1 MDYRREIDG
10 LRAVAVIPVLLFHA
24 GFGQFSGGFVGVDVF
39 FVLSGYLIT
48 SIILAEKQQGTFTI
62 VGFYERR
69 ARRILPALFFVMLLC
84 LPFAWIWML
93 PSDLKAFSKS
103 LVSVSVF
110 ASNILFWSESGYFD
124 TVAELKPLLHTWS
137 LAVEE
142 QYYVLFPIF
151 ISVTWKFGKRWIVG
165 IIIIMASL
173 SLAAAQWGAFRDPS
187 ATFYLLPTRGW
198 ELLIGALTAFH
209 LGSQKKLALVPREP
223 DHWVGQFTSAAGL
236 LLIAYA
242 IFSFDKTTPF
252 PSIYALIPTLG
263 AAMVILC
270 ATPQTVVGKLL
281 STKLLVGIGLISY
294 STYLIHQPLLVF
306 ARLQSGHALTTN
318 VLSILLLGS
327 LALAYFSWRYV
338 ERPFRSRRQ
347 ISRNTIFVFSLMG
360 TVFFLVVGLVGY
372 SNNGFESRI
381 SDEIRTL
388 LRAKDNNNPQQGK
401 CLSAEK
407 RYIKPEASCIF
418 GDARNILGAV
428 IGDSTGNALVY
439 ELGEALKAKNSGVS
453 EMTYSG
459 CPSTLGVYRVDRKDD
474 HRCAEYNADVYRY
487 LRDSNAHQYVVLA
500 SRWTLY
506 LEKDRYDNS
515 EGGIE
520 EGGPVFLNA
529 VDHDKKAKNPEE
541 VRRNRVRAQYI
552 QTVIEYLNANKK
564 VILIYP
570 IPEVGWDLPRYLAR
584 LKMGNPKNTEDLTTS
599 HRTFIE
605 RNKAAY
611 DALDRIGEHPNL
623 VRIKPES
630 MLCDT
635 YVKGRCV
642 VQLNGVPLYS
652 DDNHLSRAG
661 ARLIVGE
668 IAKHIGNN

>member
-10 LRAVAVIPVLLFHA
+10 LRAVAVLPVLLFHA
-24 GFGQFSGGFVGVDVF
+24 GFVQFSGGFVGVDVF

-69 ARRILPALFFVMLLC
+69 ARRILPALFFVMLVC
-84 LPFAWIWML
+84 LPFAWFWML

-103 LVSVSVF
+103 LASVSVF

-151 ISVTWKFGKRWIVG
+151 ISVTWKFGRRWIVG
-165 IIIIMASL
+165 VIIVIASL
-173 SLAAAQWGAFRDPS
+173 SLAAAQWGAFHDPS
-187 ATFYLLPTRGW
+187 ATFFLLPTRGW

-209 LGSQKKLALVPREP
+209 LGSGKKFSVLAPGAG
-223 DHWVGQFTSAAGL
+223 HWVNQIMSAVGL
-236 LLIAYA
+236 LIIAYA
-242 IFSFDKTTPF
+242 VFSFDKTTPF
-252 PSIYALIPTLG
+252 PSIYALIPTVG
-263 AAMVILC
+263 AALVILC
-270 ATPQTVVGKLL
+270 ATPQTAVGKLL
-281 STKLLVGIGLISY
+281 STRLLVGIGLISY
-294 STYLIHQPLLVF
+294 STYLIHQPLFVF
-306 ARLQSGHALTTN
+306 ARLHSGHALTTSM
-318 VLSILLLGS
+318 LSMLLLSS

-338 ERPFRSRRQ
+338 ERPFRSKRQ
-347 ISRNTIFVFSLMG
+347 TSRNTIFVFSLIG
-360 TVFFLVVGLVGY
+360 TIFFLMVGLVGY
-372 SNNGFESRI
+372 SNNGFESRV
-381 SDEIRTL
+381 SDEVRTL
-388 LRAKDNNNPQQGK
+388 LKAKDNNNPQQGK
-401 CLSAEK
+401 CLSTEK
-407 RYIKPEASCIF
+407 RYIKPEASCMF
-418 GDARNILGAV
+418 GDTQNVVGAV

-439 ELGEALKAKNSGVS
+439 ELGEALKAKKAGLR

-474 HRCAEYNADVYRY
+474 HRCAEYNADVFRY
-487 LRDSNAHQYVVLA
+487 LRGSNPHRYVVLA

-520 EGGPVFLNA
+520 EGGPVFLDA
-529 VDHDKKAKNPEE
+529 IDQDKKAKNPED
-541 VRRNRVRAQYI
+541 VRRNRVRERYI
-552 QTVIEYLNANKK
+552 QTVVEYLNANKK
-564 VILIYP
+564 VVLIYP

-584 LKMGNPKNTEDLTTS
+584 LKMGNPKNTDDLTTS
-599 HRTFIE
+599 HRAFVD

-611 DALDRIGEHPNL
+611 EALDSIGEHPNL

-630 MLCDT
+630 TLCNT
-635 YVKGRCV
+635 YVKGRCI

-652 DDNHLSRAG
+652 DDNHLSSAG

-668 IAKHIGNN
+668 IARHITNQ